1 MMVMMMLRCCDAAML
16 LMMMMMVM
24 MMMMMAMAML
34 MLIPIGTALLL
45 LEVLCWQGEARSD
58 KVGVAWTTAPN
69 SKTRH
74 WEMMAF
80 SFPAVSISS
89 YLFNDGTSF
98 QIFQISREYIS
109 HQI

>member
-1 MMVMMMLRCCDAAML
+1 MLLMMMM
-16 LMMMMMVM
+16 MMMMMVM
-24 MMMMMAMAML
+24 MMMMMMMMAMAMAML

>member
-1 MMVMMMLRCCDAAML
+1 
-16 LMMMMMVM
+16 MMMVM
-24 MMMMMAMAML
+24 MVMMMAMAML

-80 SFPAVSISS
+80 SFPAVQFLHFCSMMAQVFKYSKSAGNI
-89 YLFNDGTSF
+89 
-98 QIFQISREYIS
+98 
-109 HQI
+109 